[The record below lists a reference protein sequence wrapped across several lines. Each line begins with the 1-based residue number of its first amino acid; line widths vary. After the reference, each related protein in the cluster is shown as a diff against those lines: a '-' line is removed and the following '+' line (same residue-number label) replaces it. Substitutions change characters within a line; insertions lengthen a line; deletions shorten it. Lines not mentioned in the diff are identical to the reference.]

1 MAWLLADRVK
11 NAWTTFRKNRD
22 PTVDGLDGYVLHAA
36 TTSSRPDRVLYKGSN
51 ERTII
56 AAVLNKI
63 AVDVANVNV
72 RHVLL
77 DEKGRYSDTV
87 DDPLNQCLSIE
98 ANIDQTGRA
107 MIQDAVASMLDEGC
121 VAIVPVTTSKD
132 PKLTESYDILELRVG
147 KIIEWRPLSVLV
159 DVYNEAIGRHEQ
171 IWVEK
176 RYTAIVEN
184 PFYSVMNESNSTMNR
199 LSRKL
204 MLLDKID
211 NEVGSNKFD
220 LIIQL
225 PYLTKA
231 EAKKKQASERRLEI
245 EQQLNNS
252 KLGVAYIDAAERVIQ
267 LNRPLENTLLGQI
280 EYLTKQVFSQLGI
293 TQEILDGSA
302 DEKTM
307 TNYNNRIVNT
317 ILLALTEEMTRKFLS
332 QTARSR
338 RHSITYFSDPF
349 RLVPATQMAE
359 IADKF
364 TRNEIM
370 TGNEIRQ
377 VIGLRPSDDPG
388 ADELR
393 NKNLN
398 KQEPDN
404 SSPTS
409 MSKRNISEESVREML
424 RRMDSKSTSADK
436 IQNGEELKK

>member
-11 NAWTTFRKNRD
+11 NAWTAFRNNRD
-22 PTVDGLDGYVLHAA
+22 PTVDGLNGYVSYAA
-36 TTSSRPDRVLYKGSN
+36 TSSSRPDRVLYRGSN

-77 DEKGRYSDTV
+77 DKKGRYFDTV
-87 DDPLNQCLSIE
+87 DDSLNQCLSVE
-98 ANIDQTGRA
+98 SNIDQTGRA

-121 VAIVPVTTSKD
+121 VAIVPVTTSED

-147 KIIEWRPLSVLV
+147 KIVEWRPLSVLV
-159 DVYNEAIGRHEQ
+159 DIYNEAIGRHEQ
-171 IWVEK
+171 IWVKK

-184 PFYSVMNESNSTMNR
+184 PFYSVMNEPNSVMNR

-231 EAKKKQASERRLEI
+231 EAKKKQASERRMEI

-280 EYLTKQVFSQLGI
+280 EYLTKLVFSLLGI
-293 TQEILDGSA
+293 TQGILDGTA

-332 QTARSR
+332 KTARSR

-349 RLVPATQMAE
+349 RLVPATQVPE
-359 IADKF
+359 IADKL
-364 TRNEIM
+364 TRNEIV

-377 VIGLRPSDDPG
+377 VIGMKPSDDPN

-398 KQEPDN
+398 KNESDREP
-404 SSPTS
+404 SAPLA
-409 MSKRNISEESVREML
+409 KGNISEESVREML
-424 RRMDSKSTSADK
+424 RRMDRKLPSTDK
-436 IQNGEELKK
+436 IQMGRN